1 MELLADG
8 NGVNTGKDDEDDKDG
23 HHLDDRHDHF
33 QKGSDTSTG
42 NRVNTHRH
50 FSDDDDDDDHD
61 SERCDKCDGR
71 HSSKDCPHYRHGRFD
86 RPDAKRK
93 TTTTGKLCNQP
104 AAAEE
109 DAQEDVFVEGAI
121 EVPQKGDGWCLYNS
135 MACALLETPED
146 LNGELMSFIENK
158 SHTSFNGTAL
168 SEWLAGDSGLTSQ
181 AYARKH
187 RRRGAWGGGIEM
199 AVCAHVKK
207 RKIRVWERCAGG
219 HRLLASFGDGD
230 DNTAINLVYVSTMH
244 FDYLNLNGATDGG
257 AQVWG
262 KVGRTRHRE

>member
-1 MELLADG
+1 
-8 NGVNTGKDDEDDKDG
+8 
-23 HHLDDRHDHF
+23 
-33 QKGSDTSTG
+33 
-42 NRVNTHRH
+42 
-50 FSDDDDDDDHD
+50 
-61 SERCDKCDGR
+61 
-71 HSSKDCPHYRHGRFD
+71 
-86 RPDAKRK
+86 
-93 TTTTGKLCNQP
+93 
-104 AAAEE
+104 
-109 DAQEDVFVEGAI
+109 
-121 EVPQKGDGWCLYNS
+121 
-135 MACALLETPED
+135 
-146 LNGELMSFIENK
+146 MSFIEKK
-158 SHTSFNGTAL
+158 SHAL

-181 AYARKH
+181 AYAHKH
-187 RRRGAWGGGIEM
+187 RRRGAWRGGIEM

>member
-1 MELLADG
+1 M
-8 NGVNTGKDDEDDKDG
+8 
-23 HHLDDRHDHF
+23 
-33 QKGSDTSTG
+33 
-42 NRVNTHRH
+42 
-50 FSDDDDDDDHD
+50 
-61 SERCDKCDGR
+61 
-71 HSSKDCPHYRHGRFD
+71 
-86 RPDAKRK
+86 
-93 TTTTGKLCNQP
+93 
-104 AAAEE
+104 
-109 DAQEDVFVEGAI
+109 EGAI

-199 AVCAHVKK
+199 AVCEHVKK

>member
-1 MELLADG
+1 MTTLTITTPSAA
-8 NGVNTGKDDEDDKDG
+8 
-23 HHLDDRHDHF
+23 
-33 QKGSDTSTG
+33 TSAT
-42 NRVNTHRH
+42 
-50 FSDDDDDDDHD
+50 
-61 SERCDKCDGR
+61 
-71 HSSKDCPHYRHGRFD
+71 KDCPHYRHGRFD

-93 TTTTGKLCNQP
+93 TTTTGKSCNQP

-187 RRRGAWGGGIEM
+187 RRRGAWRGGIEM